1 MRKLDFALAIA
12 IASAGAARGA
22 DLPTKKE
29 APTEAPNCFA
39 SVWTWLDST
48 AADCPLSWGPFTVYG
63 TVDVGMGYESNG
75 AAYTAAWNNGV
86 DNFVTKNNR
95 GAKWLWTPNGLS
107 QSVVGIKM
115 SQSLAPL
122 GLAGWS
128 LIGTVE
134 TGFNPYYGYLAD
146 AQRSQVQ
153 NNGKALTLQGAN
165 NDSSRTGQ
173 WDNSQGFI
181 GLSNK
186 TYGTITV
193 GRVNTLSLD
202 AINSYDPMGG
212 SYAFSPLGF
221 SGSFAGFGNTEAA
234 RANTAVKY
242 RLDFPYPAFYSA
254 NLRVGGL
261 VQWGGYDQGNG
272 TDGLYQGQVGADF
285 NLFGGTPFAG
295 ALSMDAIGSYAKDA
309 VNLGTFTGSCA
320 TLTKGPFAGQTGCTS
335 GIPTFYNNTDVTAT
349 LSNNTGFMLTA
360 KYKVQGLTMYGGYAW
375 LKQADPSDDFLNG
388 FKTIGGW
395 NVPATIPATVFP
407 GAGKLF
413 PTQWTNFT
421 NFNIP
426 RIAPYFWVGAKYAIT
441 PQLDV
446 TGAFYYLQQ
455 SDFSPTA
462 CVGAL
467 TTFVEPNGGKFTVSR
482 ISSNRCAGTED
493 AFSAL
498 IDYRPVKRVDLYAG
512 IMISNVYGGLANGF
526 QATQNI
532 APTGGIRIKF

>member
-1 MRKLDFALAIA
+1 MRKLGVALAIA
-12 IASAGAARGA
+12 IASVGAARAA

-29 APTEAPNCFA
+29 APPTPVNCYA

-48 AADCPLSWGPFTVYG
+48 AADCPLSYMGFTVYG
-63 TVDVGMGYESNG
+63 TVDMGVGYNTNG

-86 DNFVTKNNR
+86 NSFITKQNR
-95 GAKWLWTPNGLS
+95 GVKWLFTPNGLS

-165 NDSSRTGQ
+165 ADSSRTGQ
-173 WDNSQGFI
+173 WNNSQGFI

-186 TYGTITV
+186 TYGTLTA

-221 SGSFAGFGNTEAA
+221 SGSFAGFGDTEAA

-242 RLDFPYPAFYSA
+242 RLDVPVSGFYASDF
-254 NLRVGGL
+254 RVAGL

-272 TDGLYQGQVGADF
+272 TTGMYQGQVGADF
-285 NLFGGTPFAG
+285 NLFGASPFAG
-295 ALSMDAIGSYAKDA
+295 TLSMDAIGSWAKDVA
-309 VNLGTFTGSCA
+309 NVGTFTGSCA

-335 GIPTFYNNTDVTAT
+335 GIPMFYSNTDVTAT
-349 LSNNTGFMLTA
+349 LSNNTGLLLAA
-360 KYKVQGLTMYGGYAW
+360 KYKVQALTLFGGYSW
-375 LKQADPSDDFLNG
+375 YKQAAPSDDFLNG

-395 NVPATIPATVFP
+395 NVPGTIPSAIP
-407 GAGKLF
+407 GASKLF

-421 NFNIP
+421 NFDIA
-426 RIAPYFWVGAKYAIT
+426 RIAPYFWLGAKYAIT

-446 TGAFYYLQQ
+446 TGAYYYQQQ
-455 SDFSPTA
+455 SDFNPTA
-462 CVGAL
+462 CVGAN
-467 TTFVEPNGGKFTVSR
+467 TTFVEPNGSKFTVSR
-482 ISSNRCAGTED
+482 VNSNRCAGTED

-512 IMISNVYGGLANGF
+512 LMVSNVYGGFANGF
-526 QATQNI
+526 QAQQNI
-532 APTGGIRIKF
+532 APTAGLRVKF